1 MKSLSF
7 LVAFILLPTI
17 AMGQLKYDAQPPEI
31 HMPVLE
37 RERSAN
43 YDLSNINT
51 YAIYGDPHYVNAPQ
65 YDYAK
70 NNFMAIW
77 CTKEATFVVNINV
90 INEEFAYMVPRLSGY
105 IMDCATGIKY
115 PIVKEL
121 GYPTDKGLYLVRALP
136 CSHIISCEVYPP
148 LPPTCTHITYG
159 QDAVEKPDQLRIKP
173 QVLLENLEISQLQAN
188 QTIMKYSKPKIVY

>member
-7 LVAFILLPTI
+7 LVGFILLPAI

-43 YDLSNINT
+43 YELGNLNT
-51 YAIYGDPHYVNAPQ
+51 FAIYGDPHYVNAPQ
-65 YDYAK
+65 YDYGK
-70 NNFMAIW
+70 HNYMAIW
-77 CTKEATFVVNINV
+77 CTKEATFVVNINLT
-90 INEEFAYMVPRLSGY
+90 NGEFAHFQPNLGGY

-115 PIVKEL
+115 PIVREQD
-121 GYPTDKGLYLVRALP
+121 YPTDKGLYMVRVLP
-136 CSHIISCEVYPP
+136 YSKIINCEVYPP

-159 QDAVEKPDQLRIKP
+159 QDAVDNPDLPRIKS
-173 QVLLENLEISQLQAN
+173 QVILENIEISQLQAN
-188 QTIMKYSKPKIVY
+188 QAIMKYSKPKIVY